1 MNNQLVQVV
10 HSNNVDREELP
21 QNKKGKQ
28 SLQEQLEKVKKKERK
43 ILCFKKS
50 SRKMIQVAAKTC
62 ASEIP
67 Q

>member
-28 SLQEQLEKVKKKERK
+28 SLQEQLEKVKKKREKFYASKKVLER
-43 ILCFKKS
+43 
-50 SRKMIQVAAKTC
+50 
-62 ASEIP
+62 
-67 Q
+67 

>member
-28 SLQEQLEKVKKKERK
+28 SLQEQLEKVKKKKREKFYASKK
-43 ILCFKKS
+43 ILE
-50 SRKMIQVAAKTC
+50 R
-62 ASEIP
+62 
-67 Q
+67 